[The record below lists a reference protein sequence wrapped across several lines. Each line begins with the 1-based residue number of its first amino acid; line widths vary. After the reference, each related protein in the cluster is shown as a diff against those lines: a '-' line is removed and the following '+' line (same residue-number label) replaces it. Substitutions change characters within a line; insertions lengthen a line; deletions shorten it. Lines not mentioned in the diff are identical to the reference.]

1 MKVLDHRS
9 SCVVKWYFGSEEA
22 LNMGKPKEK
31 EDWEKAAE
39 LAKIPMA
46 DDLDVLNE
54 FESTEAV
61 PEEFIELVFGR
72 STVVNSAV
80 ATFSQLVE
88 IKRIADSMEKIA
100 KTAKDW
106 AGDQLLLAL
115 AMSEH
120 DRVRLDA
127 AGTLLKVGNGRSAS
141 KIEPT
146 KLLEQG
152 VSVDQIKA
160 ATVEGKPYSFAQIVP
175 AGKKGNND
183 GE

>member
-1 MKVLDHRS
+1 M
-9 SCVVKWYFGSEEA
+9 A
-22 LNMGKPKEK
+22 KPRVK

-39 LAKIPMA
+39 LAAIPLA
-46 DDLDVLNE
+46 DTLDILKE
-54 FESTEAV
+54 FEAIEA
-61 PEEFIELVFGR
+61 PPAELLAWLDLQYGTNVSVSSFR
-72 STVVNSAV
+72 E
-80 ATFSQLVE
+80 LVE
-88 IKRIADSMEKIA
+88 IKKHADQLEKMA
-100 KTAKDW
+100 KLAKDW

-127 AGTLLKVGNGRSAS
+127 EGTLLKVGNGRSAS

-160 ATVEGKPYSFAQIVP
+160 ATVEGKPYSFCQIVP
-175 AGKKGNND
+175 VKGNGNAD
-183 GE
+183 Q